1 MKKRTLKDL
10 IMLLESSPKQ
20 LIVSSRGN
28 LYSCRIVDNKIFEKL
43 KSFKSFY
50 YQLHNVNY
58 KDIIV
63 ATIWYKKR
71 TYRYNLLIQENE
83 EDIPLF

>member
-10 IMLLESSPKQ
+10 IMLLESSPKE
-20 LIVSSRGN
+20 LIISSRDN
-28 LYSCRIVDNKIFEKL
+28 LYSCRIVDNKTFEKL

-58 KDIIV
+58 KDIII

-71 TYRYNLLIQENE
+71 TYRYNLLIQEN
-83 EDIPLF
+83 

>member
-20 LIVSSRGN
+20 LIVSNRGN
-28 LYSCRIVDNKIFEKL
+28 LYSCRIVDNKTFEKL

-58 KDIIV
+58 KDIII

-83 EDIPLF
+83 KDIPLF

>member
-28 LYSCRIVDNKIFEKL
+28 LYSCRIVDNKTFEKL
-43 KSFKSFY
+43 KSFKNFY